1 MGVIMRVCRRREY
14 GVIMSEEYGSYYEG
28 VS

>member
-1 MGVIMRVCRRREY
+1 MVMFCRRNMGVIMRVCRRREY
-14 GVIMSEEYGSYYEG
+14 GSYYEG